1 MANDKKAIF
10 WIFGLLYTITSL
22 ALYVLI
28 VDLDGRA
35 QNAED
40 RLDYLTSKMYDLA
53 AKEAVDARDLRL
65 LKTDVEIH
73 ERIIVRGEY
82 IDIDEGAIHD

>member
-1 MANDKKAIF
+1 MTSDKKSIF
-10 WIFGLLYTITSL
+10 WALGLVYTITTLSL
-22 ALYVLI
+22 YMLI
-28 VDLDGRA
+28 IDLNGRA
-35 QNAED
+35 QEAESS
-40 RLDYLTSKMYDLA
+40 LKYLTTKMYDLA
-53 AKEAVDARDLRL
+53 AKEAVDARDIRL

>member
-1 MANDKKAIF
+1 MASDKKSIF
-10 WIFGLLYTITSL
+10 WALGLVYTITTLSL
-22 ALYVLI
+22 YMLI
-28 VDLDGRA
+28 IDLNGRA
-35 QNAED
+35 QEAESS
-40 RLDYLTSKMYDLA
+40 LKYLTTKMYDLA
-53 AKEAVDARDLRL
+53 AKEAVDARDIRL